1 MQVLRAG
8 LMTPLWRG
16 RFAAAAFVTTV
27 GPWVPALAG
36 AQAPSATS
44 ATSVVAGEPA
54 TITVVIPTEN
64 RPPGIVTYE
73 IQPVPGVELTGGRT
87 GPLTWDPSA
96 ANELRTTLQLRVN
109 TQQPP
114 GRFVA
119 ARLSLRWSNGQHET
133 VDVWAMAVEPAAQPT
148 SASVKDLLV
157 QVVPRPDAA
166 APGGRV
172 RLRFTIVSNE
182 ETDEHLRLRVAAG
195 PGWRLANPEELEQR
209 DWLLEAWDEI
219 QGDLTLLV
227 PEDADEGSRQLVRL
241 LVEVA
246 GEPGVVEGRT
256 YVSVL
261 SDSRGASDSDMRTLS
276 GSARLGMWRLGG
288 GGIDNAQSLGA
299 FEVASEFAE
308 RRNLSFSYERGLRD
322 NQSNYRYDERRT
334 QIDGQLNIDNWNFTF
349 GNLLPSMSSSILG
362 PFVEGVGANLKYATG
377 RRFAE
382 ITITRPSEFD
392 APAAGHLVR
401 ARAGIRTRTL
411 LIAFAASDFGRPE
424 GGYTTL
430 PPVQQMPLSADDEDQ
445 LEIEEAFSGPAASN
459 RVRGGG
465 LELEFKPNRTH
476 RFTARAGGLSL
487 ANAADDRESGL
498 SGEAAYSLTVP
509 RKATLNLRWRRMPPT
524 LQGIYIQSNQANADG
539 SLRIAGPLFAVARAH
554 SNSSETVGR
563 SYQSRGEG
571 LSQGVRLQFG
581 PRRIET
587 RWNYRESQFSTR
599 TIRRSISLNGA
610 TPLGPVAISG
620 SADIGAQE
628 RDSLR
633 TRMAYY
639 RGDMRWNGTA
649 GTASLGFTHSQNG
662 TRTSQR
668 ADLVGSL
675 NLARYEVAGGAWATR
690 GYTFGG
696 QPGFWASFGVPV
708 TQQTLITIGVDHAPP
723 VWGADPSLRFALSAR
738 KRFSMP
744 LPFRPV
750 SPPDSL
756 IADADSSEEH

>member
-1 MQVLRAG
+1 
-8 LMTPLWRG
+8 MTLLTRG
-16 RFAAAAFVTTV
+16 PFATAVFLATV
-27 GPWVPALAG
+27 GCWIPALAAG
-36 AQAPSATS
+36 QALPPTP
-44 ATSVVAGEPA
+44 VVTGEPTA
-54 TITVVIPTEN
+54 ITVILPTEG
-64 RPPGIVTYE
+64 RPPGLVTYE
-73 IQPVPGVELTGGRT
+73 IQPAPGVELTGGRS
-87 GPLTWDPSA
+87 GSLTWDPLT
-96 ANELRTTLQLRVN
+96 ANDLRTTLQLRVN
-109 TQQPP
+109 AKQPP

-119 ARLSLRWSNGQHET
+119 TRLALRWSNGQHET
-133 VDVWAMAVEPAAQPT
+133 VDIWATAVEPVTKPT
-148 SASVKDLLV
+148 SASAKDLLV
-157 QVVPRPDAA
+157 QVVPVPEAVP
-166 APGGRV
+166 PGGRV

-182 ETDEHLRLRVAAG
+182 ETDEHLRLHVVAD
-195 PGWRLANPEELEQR
+195 PGWRLANADEVEQR

-219 QGDLTLLV
+219 YGDLTLLV
-227 PEDADEGSRQLVRL
+227 PEDADEGSRRLVRL

-261 SDSRGASDSDMRTLS
+261 SNAHSADNLDARTLS

-288 GGIDNAQSLGA
+288 GGIDNAQSLSA
-299 FEVASEFAE
+299 FDVASEFAE
-308 RRNLSFSYERGLRD
+308 RRSLSFSYDRGVHD

-334 QIDGQLNIDNWNFTF
+334 QIDGQLNIDDWNLTF

-362 PFVEGVGANLKYATG
+362 PFVEGVGANLKYSTN

-382 ITITRPSEFD
+382 VTITRPSEFD
-392 APAAGHLVR
+392 EPAAGHLVR
-401 ARAGIRTRTL
+401 ARAGIRTRTM

-430 PPVQQMPLSADDEDQ
+430 PPVQQMPLSADDQDQ

-465 LELEFKPNRTH
+465 LEFEFKPNRTH

-539 SLRIAGPLFAVARAH
+539 SFRLAGPVFAVGRAY

-571 LSQGVRLQFG
+571 LSQGMRLQFG

-599 TIRRSISLNGA
+599 AIRRSISLNGA
-610 TPLGPVAISG
+610 TPLGPVSISA

-633 TRMAYY
+633 TRIAYY

-649 GTASLGFTHSQNG
+649 GTASLGFSHSENG
-662 TRTSQR
+662 PRTSQR

-675 NLARYEVAGGAWATR
+675 NVARYELAGGAWATR

-696 QPGFWASFGVPV
+696 KPGVWASLGVPV
-708 TQQTLITIGVDHAPP
+708 AQQTLITIGVDHAPP

-756 IADADSSEEH
+756 IADAHSSEEH